1 MKLFKIFSKRN
12 GEDQEKVAGIPAG
25 VPKDLYNYGNEPGV
39 KSSEFFPGD
48 GSIGLDAIYSFFQDD
63 YETRGYNDAL
73 TNPDESYK
81 SDNIR
86 LFNHDLLILIDR
98 SANYYDNFLKE
109 LDFHISSRT
118 RAGLIDLVEE
128 LKIRKDIIRDLL
140 EKIKVIKEEA
150 VSGTGSTQR
159 IALSYQRGFMRG
171 LSAISQSKM
180 FKRTI

>member
-1 MKLFKIFSKRN
+1 MKRYTNINITMGLFNFFRKN
-12 GEDQEKVAGIPAG
+12 GQQAANNNGSPV
-25 VPKDLYNYGNEPGV
+25 GNEGMTMIASNNV
-39 KSSEFFPGD
+39 KG
-48 GSIGLDAIYSFFQDD
+48 INAIYAFFQDD

-128 LKIRKDIIRDLL
+128 LKIRKDIISDLL
-140 EKIKVIKEEA
+140 EKIKVIKDEA
-150 VSGTGSTQR
+150 LNGTGSTQR